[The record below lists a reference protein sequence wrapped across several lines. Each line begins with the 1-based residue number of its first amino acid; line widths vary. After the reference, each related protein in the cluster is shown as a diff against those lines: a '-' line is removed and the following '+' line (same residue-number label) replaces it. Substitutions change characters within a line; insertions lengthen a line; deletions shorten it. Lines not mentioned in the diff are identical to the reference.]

1 MKENFKYYRMALGIN
16 MLFNA
21 FPIINIFRDGLG
33 LGPKGSIFALIYW
46 GIGLLLLVPFNIF
59 QRIERPNTVLLFF
72 LGSFIVHCLIY
83 MHYRP
88 ALGFGLDKA
97 REYAGIIIPMAF
109 LFGLLYYPN
118 DKVDKILPVTI
129 AYSVVGSLGLLY
141 LILHDPTWQFGQR
154 AAIKFAT
161 NPDAIGNPHI
171 FANNGIYC
179 FVACIVYSTITTNSI
194 TKLICYLTAIFSFVV
209 VVMCRTSTSLIV
221 LIMIIVFA
229 LIFRGKDIARQVFNK
244 SSFFV
249 VSFLAIAIGYY
260 IRTHALIRGLIA
272 DYYSSLTGRIIN
284 TIFTATGTKL
294 GKTDRV
300 VDTDISSVTRV
311 YSFRYVK
318 TMFAEGEWK
327 NILIGEGYKSQFLDV
342 PLLESLTNHGLLGFI
357 LYDGFIFILGIY
369 TVSQLLRPTNG
380 FSLYIANI
388 CILLLLLSISG
399 GRPTHPDNWLVFM
412 FIIRFLGIE
421 YNKKQLLIPV

>member
-1 MKENFKYYRMALGIN
+1 MKEDFKYYRMALGIN
-16 MLFNA
+16 MLLNA
-21 FPIINIFRDGLG
+21 FPIINIVRDGLG
-33 LGPKGSIFALIYW
+33 LGPRGSIFALIYW
-46 GIGLLLLVPFNIF
+46 CIGLVLLVPLNIF
-59 QRIERPNTVLLFF
+59 QRIERPNSVLLFF

-129 AYSVVGSLGLLY
+129 AYSVVGSVGLLY
-141 LILHDPTWQFGQR
+141 LILNDPTWQFGQR

-171 FANNGIYC
+171 FSTNGIYC
-179 FVACIVYSTITTNSI
+179 FLACIVYSTITTNSI
-194 TKLICYLTAIFSFVV
+194 IKLVCYLTAIFSIVV
-209 VVMCRTSTSLIV
+209 IAMCRTNTSLIV
-221 LIMIIVFA
+221 LVMIIVFA
-229 LIFRGKDIARQVFNK
+229 LIFRGKDIARQVFSR

-249 VSFLAIAIGYY
+249 VSFLTIAIGYY
-260 IRTHALIRGLIA
+260 IKTHVLIRGLIS
-272 DYYSSLTGRIIN
+272 DYYTSLTNRLIN

-294 GKTDRV
+294 GTADRV

-318 TMFAEGEWK
+318 NMFAEGEWK
-327 NILIGEGYKSQFLDV
+327 NIIVGEGYKSQFLDV

-357 LYDGFIFILGIY
+357 LYDGFIFMLGIY
-369 TVSQLLRPTNG
+369 ALSQLLRPSNS
-380 FSLYIANI
+380 FSSYIANI
-388 CILLLLLSISG
+388 CLLLLLGSISG
-399 GRPTHPDNWLVFM
+399 GRPTHPDNWLMFM

-421 YNKKQLLIPV
+421 YNKKQLPIPV